1 MTNFIFFTW
10 IGNWREHPE
19 QEREGVPDG
28 GHDGTLREYFRQELV
43 EDGVED
49 ERAPADE
56 EDGGDAAQE
65 NVSALP
71 AAIYLLVLTRRSEN
85 RLKKKKKCW

>member
-1 MTNFIFFTW
+1 MTMTTSTTLITVFITW
-10 IGNWREHPE
+10 IGNGREHPE
-19 QEREGVPDG
+19 QKGEGVPDG
-28 GHDGTLREYFRQELV
+28 GHDGALWKNFRQELV

-71 AAIYLLVLTRRSEN
+71 AAIYFLMLTWRPEN
-85 RLKKKKKCW
+85 R

>member
-1 MTNFIFFTW
+1 MPSAGW
-10 IGNWREHPE
+10 VGAEE
-19 QEREGVPDG
+19 DVD
-28 GHDGTLREYFRQELV
+28 LVV

-71 AAIYLLVLTRRSEN
+71 AAIYLLMLTRGPEN
-85 RLKKKKKCW
+85 R